1 LFVCCKCRFV
11 SGLPV
16 CLGYAC
22 VMPST
27 SAPSNLATGRTL
39 RRSRLRDRTMPTRT
53 MTRPRRVSERAAALR
68 SRARRTT
75 RRAQAMAH
83 HAACAPSEATLVHR
97 ERRATCVCR
106 PCWRG
111 GARRHAACLRRR
123 RLCGLCRSWP
133 SRAPLSNTRTRAEAP
148 PALSLPRRDR
158 PCAVVWLRA
167 APFALAAARARAPH
181 VVAISLADRPPPVR
195 PRTPT
200 TTTRRRDHYQTAAA
214 HSRPAAPR
222 PRRARPHYA
231 PRARRTWPPPNSG
244 RVSSAPLPSWASGR
258 RTPAWC
264 RCQQWCR
271 QRQSNAAVDCG
282 GRARA
287 VAFGTG
293 KPRSV

>member
-1 LFVCCKCRFV
+1 MSFCF
-11 SGLPV
+11 SSLPV

-111 GARRHAACLRRR
+111 GARRHAACLRHR

-158 PCAVVWLRA
+158 LCAVVWLRA

-181 VVAISLADRPPPVR
+181 VVAISQIVRRRFARAHRRRRPGAA
-195 PRTPT
+195 
-200 TTTRRRDHYQTAAA
+200 TTTRRPPHTCG
-214 HSRPAAPR
+214 RP
-222 PRRARPHYA
+222 
-231 PRARRTWPPPNSG
+231 
-244 RVSSAPLPSWASGR
+244 
-258 RTPAWC
+258 C
-264 RCQQWCR
+264 
-271 QRQSNAAVDCG
+271 
-282 GRARA
+282 RARA
-287 VAFGTG
+287 ALARAAPDRTTL
-293 KPRSV
+293 R